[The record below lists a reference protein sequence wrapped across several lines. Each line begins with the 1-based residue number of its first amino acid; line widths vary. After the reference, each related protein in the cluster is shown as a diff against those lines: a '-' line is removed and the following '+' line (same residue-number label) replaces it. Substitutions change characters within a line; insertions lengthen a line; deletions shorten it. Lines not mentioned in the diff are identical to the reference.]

1 MTHTLYLHIIHL
13 CLLFSIHFI
22 DGDGAVERWDD
33 DDDNSN
39 ATVWKTS
46 EKRNFIVSKLKGFGV
61 GRGAYFQKKIVLQ
74 EDKRISYK
82 ETLLFPPDVEFSTT
96 ITIFFV
102 IIIIL
107 FSDHITSTVAVSE
120 FTLVM

>member
-1 MTHTLYLHIIHL
+1 MTLTLYLHIIHL

-46 EKRNFIVSKLKGFGV
+46 EKRNFIVSKLNGFGV
-61 GRGAYFQKKIVLQ
+61 GRGAYFQKIVLQ
-74 EDKRISYK
+74 KDKRISYK

>member
-61 GRGAYFQKKIVLQ
+61 GRGAYFQKIVLQ
-74 EDKRISYK
+74 KDKRISYK